1 MYDNRTMSTKKQR
14 PARKGPPRKT
24 TTETSASPL
33 RLHARVPAL
42 DPSTLSAET
51 ESAVRAF
58 LRQGESAN
66 TRRSYESALKYWA
79 AWYRLRYW
87 RAFELP
93 IAPAVVIQFV
103 VDHCERNAERSVH
116 STRPADLVHDLP
128 PAIDAALLAGG
139 YKNKRGPLSLAT
151 VLHRLSVL
159 SKAHTLKKAKN
170 PLEDPGVRE
179 FLRRVRRGYA
189 LRHVSQRQMTALTR
203 SPLERL
209 LATCRNDLRGVRDR
223 ALLTFAWA
231 SGGRRRSE
239 VAQARMEHLE
249 RTGEK
254 GYVYRLVHSKTDQS
268 GRGGASE
275 PGKPIMGLA
284 AEALTAWL
292 EASGVSEGPIF
303 RRVVRGKVT
312 EALSGQAIYRMVKQR
327 AKAAGLD
334 GDFGAHSL
342 RSGFVTEAGNQHV
355 PLGEVM
361 QLTGH
366 KNVATTLKYYHT
378 GEVGR
383 SKAANLLSEM
393 LSTKGPKD
401 E

>member
-1 MYDNRTMSTKKQR
+1 MESQGQLPR
-14 PARKGPPRKT
+14 RKRRSRKT
-24 TTETSASPL
+24 TTAGQVAPL
-33 RLHARVPAL
+33 RRHASVPVL
-42 DPSTLSAET
+42 DPSTLSAES

-66 TRRSYESALKYWA
+66 TRRSYESALKYWV

-93 IAPAVVIQFV
+93 IAPAVVMQFV
-103 VDHCERNAERSVH
+103 VDHCEREVERSVH
-116 STRPADLVHDLP
+116 STRPAELVHELP

-139 YKNKRGPLSLAT
+139 YKHKRGPFSLAT

-170 PLEDPGVRE
+170 PLDEPGVRE
-179 FLRRVRRGYA
+179 FLRRVRSGYA
-189 LRHVSQRQMTALTR
+189 RRQVPPHRMSALTR

-209 LATCRNDLRGVRDR
+209 LATCKGDLRGVRDR

-239 VAQARMEHLE
+239 VAEARMENLE
-249 RTGEK
+249 RTGETS
-254 GYVYRLVHSKTDQS
+254 YVYRLAHSKTDQS
-268 GRGGASE
+268 GRAAASD
-275 PGKPIMGLA
+275 PGKPIMGPA

-292 EASGVSEGPIF
+292 EASGVREGPIF
-303 RRVVRGKVT
+303 RRVSRGKAT
-312 EALSGQAIYRMVKQR
+312 EGLSAQAIYRMVKR
-327 AKAAGLD
+327 RSKVARLPGE
-334 GDFGAHSL
+334 FGAHSL
-342 RSGFVTEAGNQHV
+342 RSGFVTEAGNQLV

-361 QLTGH
+361 KLTGH
-366 KNVATTLKYYHT
+366 KDVNTTLKYYQP
-378 GEVGR
+378 GAMGQ
-383 SKAANLLSEM
+383 SKAANLLGGAPTTQGNE
-393 LSTKGPKD
+393 D